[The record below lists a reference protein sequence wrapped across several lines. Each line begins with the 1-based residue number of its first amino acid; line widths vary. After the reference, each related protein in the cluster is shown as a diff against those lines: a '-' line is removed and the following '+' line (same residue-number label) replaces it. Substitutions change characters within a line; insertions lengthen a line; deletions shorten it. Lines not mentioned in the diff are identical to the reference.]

1 VLESSDT
8 HQTPSVI
15 ENGFLVLC
23 CVVLFLFIV
32 VVSFAM
38 LAARLLPVMCFGTRT
53 ETPTNAIVFRVSTCS
68 DLAYCCWLDFGGVF
82 AVLLARGLLLSES
95 CSVCHYPQKQLESP
109 RLTLC
114 VRFSGFLRME
124 GASRVTRPC
133 FDLHFDRFDGLM
145 FKAAKPLE
153 NVCTTTGLPGS

>member
-1 VLESSDT
+1 MTVASRQPEKQHFNDQEVSCVLESSDT

-32 VVSFAM
+32 QRV
-38 LAARLLPVMCFGTRT
+38 LAGSGLEFCDASSTSIAGDVFCTRT
-53 ETPTNAIVFRVSTCS
+53 ETPTNATVFRVSTCS

-82 AVLLARGLLLSES
+82 ALLLARGLLLSES

-114 VRFSGFLRME
+114 VRFSVFCGWME
-124 GASRVTRPC
+124 P
-133 FDLHFDRFDGLM
+133 
-145 FKAAKPLE
+145 PE
-153 NVCTTTGLPGS
+153 